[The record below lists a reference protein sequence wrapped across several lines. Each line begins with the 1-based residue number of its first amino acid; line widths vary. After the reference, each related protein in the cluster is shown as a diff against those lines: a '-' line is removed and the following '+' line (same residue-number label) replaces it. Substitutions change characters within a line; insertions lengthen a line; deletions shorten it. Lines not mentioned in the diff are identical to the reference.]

1 MTTAF
6 ASLADVALVGL
17 PSSAIGTLSLAQQQ
31 ACVDWANADA
41 GARLAGRYPGINQG
55 GAGWTWD
62 YSVTGYVVAL
72 ARKRMLDVRGRA
84 PSTASAD
91 KLIDDLYAE
100 AIAWFTGVQTQMIHP
115 AITGGE
121 LAGATSQGPVVSSSS
136 TYWTNSGQR
145 AANRGI

>member
-1 MTTAF
+1 MATAF
-6 ASLADVALVGL
+6 ATLADVTLVGL
-17 PSSAIGTLSLAQQQ
+17 PSSALGVLTVPQQQ

-41 GARLAGRYPGINQG
+41 GSRLAGRYPGINQG

-100 AIAWFTGVQTQMIHP
+100 AIAWFESVQKQAVHP
-115 AITGGE
+115 YITGGE
-121 LAGATSQGPVVSSSS
+121 AAGATSQGPVMVSSSAAY
-136 TYWTNSGQR
+136 TYSSDR
-145 AANRGI
+145 LANRGI

>member
-1 MTTAF
+1 MATAF
-6 ASLADVALVGL
+6 ATLADVALVGI
-17 PSSAIGTLSLAQQQ
+17 PSSALGVLSVAQQQ

-41 GARLAGRYPGINQG
+41 GSRLAGRYPGVNLG

-62 YSVTGYVVAL
+62 YAVTGYVVAL

-91 KLIDDLYAE
+91 ALVDTLYQE
-100 AIAWFTGVQTQMIHP
+100 AIAWFDAVQRQAVHP

-121 LAGATSQGPVVSSSS
+121 SAGDTSQGPVFSSSS
-136 TYWTNSGQR
+136 VAWTNSNQR
-145 AANRGI
+145 ATSRGI

>member
-1 MTTAF
+1 MATTF
-6 ASLADVALVGL
+6 ATLADVLLVGL
-17 PSSAIGTLSLAQQQ
+17 PASALGTLSTSQQQ

-91 KLIDDLYAE
+91 KLVDELYTE
-100 AIAWFTGVQTQMIHP
+100 AMAWFEGVQKQAIHP
-115 AITGGE
+115 DIQGGE
-121 LAGATSQGPVVSSSS
+121 LPGATSQGPVLTSSS
-136 TYWTNSGQR
+136 TYWTNSGER

>member
-1 MTTAF
+1 MATAF
-6 ASLADVALVGL
+6 ATLADVTLVGL
-17 PSSAIGTLSLAQQQ
+17 PASSLGVLSVAQQQ

-41 GARLAGRYPGINQG
+41 GSRLAGRYPGINLG

-62 YSVTGYVVAL
+62 YAVTGYVVAL

-91 KLIDDLYAE
+91 ALVDTLYAE
-100 AIAWFTGVQTQMIHP
+100 ALEWFGAVQRQALHP

-121 LAGATSQGPVVSSSS
+121 NAGATSQGPVFSSSS
-136 TYWTNSGQR
+136 VAWTASNQR